1 MNSVM
6 SKNEIVKTYDVI
18 NDCKQGKNVKN
29 LKDGIGIF
37 IFNETQNLSSDF
49 DCHYELENIGTY
61 PGNNREVGKGYKF
74 HVFINEMYIF
84 EKNNLCNDDYV
95 QFGRDKG
102 IITTF
107 SSEKYCGVYN
117 NQTNLDSRT
126 YLESKDSEM
135 DLWIHVSRKRRSI
148 EGMLIKAH
156 SLDRKYIH

>member
-61 PGNNREVGKGYKF
+61 PGNNR
-74 HVFINEMYIF
+74 
-84 EKNNLCNDDYV
+84 
-95 QFGRDKG
+95 
-102 IITTF
+102 
-107 SSEKYCGVYN
+107 
-117 NQTNLDSRT
+117 
-126 YLESKDSEM
+126 
-135 DLWIHVSRKRRSI
+135 
-148 EGMLIKAH
+148 
-156 SLDRKYIH
+156 